1 MQGSSFQQQDKEP
14 SEDDRRWR
22 SRTSMRR
29 RYKAC
34 EYKKAKGKA
43 AHFAHDV
50 TCPIN
55 SNYKITNGGRI
66 SVMAYHLRKY
76 KEEREKQLKR
86 KFSGRELHTGGTAQ
100 EDVDEFFT
108 PQVSLEGKT
117 TGLDEKMDK
126 PI

>member
-1 MQGSSFQQQDKEP
+1 M
-14 SEDDRRWR
+14 
-22 SRTSMRR
+22 
-29 RYKAC
+29 
-34 EYKKAKGKA
+34 
-43 AHFAHDV
+43 
-50 TCPIN
+50 
-55 SNYKITNGGRI
+55 
-66 SVMAYHLRKY
+66 MAYHLRKY